1 MSRIEFAEEVG
12 EDFDRILDH
21 LAKYQVEHPERR
33 IREIIEAFN
42 VLEHNPLI
50 GRPVANDKRELII
63 GRRSHGYVA
72 LYRYIADIDI
82 VFVLALRSQR
92 EAGYAERWQGVAK

>member
-1 MSRIEFAEEVG
+1 MPRIELASAVA

-21 LAKYQVEHPERR
+21 LAKHQVENSALR
-33 IREIIEAFN
+33 IQEIIEALN

-50 GRPVANDKRELII
+50 GRPVNNDKRELVI

-72 LYRYIADIDI
+72 LYRYIVEIDT

-92 EAGYAERWQGVAK
+92 EAGYTEP

>member
-1 MSRIEFAEEVG
+1 MSRIELAPEVG

-21 LAKYQVEHPERR
+21 LVRYGVEDPASR
-33 IREIIEAFN
+33 IREIVLAID

-50 GRPVANDKRELII
+50 GRPIAGEKRELVI
-63 GRRSHGYVA
+63 GRRSRGYVA
-72 LYRYIADIDI
+72 LYRYVAEIDT

-92 EAGYAERWQGVAK
+92 EAGYTGA